1 MKKSAKSSARLVLII
16 IGIVIVVGLFFHK
29 DFFKPHAVQKKKAQ
43 TTVVAHPVKIAVA
56 QQKDIPIYVDSFGK
70 IYSGTNVDVKSQV
83 SGQIAKSYVKSGSPV
98 KKGDLL
104 YVIDPST
111 YQAQYDQ
118 ATAALEQDQSVLKFK
133 QDTLARNKKLYEDG
147 LISKQDYESL
157 GTDVD
162 SLQAKIK
169 LDQAA
174 QKDAK
179 INLDRCYIH
188 APISGILGDSQLDP
202 GNIVS
207 AGSDQVLVNIQRI
220 ENVAVHFTIPE
231 QDLGSVQQ
239 VMKTG
244 ELDVE
249 YLPEGNEDNVYKG
262 HVTFVDNQVD
272 HSTGTVMLHADL
284 DNADKKLWSGQF
296 GKVHLI
302 LKIDKGAVI
311 VPDEAVQLGQ
321 KGSYLFTVDDNNKAH
336 LKFVKTAEEYQG
348 YTVVTDGLK
357 VGDKVVTSGQ
367 MALSDGS
374 TVQEIKQQQTAK

>member
-16 IGIVIVVGLFFHK
+16 VGIIIVVGLFFHK
-29 DFFKPHAVQKKKAQ
+29 DFFKPHAGKKKGQ
-43 TTVVAHPVKIAVA
+43 PTVVAHPVKMAIA
-56 QQKDIPIYVDSFGK
+56 QQKDIPVYEDSFGK

-83 SGQIAKSYVKSGSPV
+83 SGQIAESHVQSGQPV
-98 KKGDLL
+98 NKGDLL
-104 YVIDPST
+104 FVIDPST

-133 QDTLARNKKLYEDG
+133 QDTLARNKKLYDDG
-147 LISKQDYESL
+147 LISKQDYESIQ
-157 GTDVD
+157 TDAT
-162 SLQAKIK
+162 SLEAKIK

-174 QKDAK
+174 QKAAK
-179 INLDRCYIH
+179 INLDHCYIH

-231 QDLGSVQQ
+231 EDLANVQQ

-249 YLPEGNEDNVYKG
+249 YLPEGNEDDVYKG
-262 HVTFVDNQVD
+262 HVTFVDNKVD

-284 DNADKKLWSGQF
+284 ENKDDKLWSGQF

-311 VPDEAVQLGQ
+311 VPDEAIALGQ
-321 KGSYLFTVDDNNKAH
+321 KGSYLFTVDDNNIAH

-348 YTVVTDGLK
+348 YTVVSDGLK
-357 VGDKVVTSGQ
+357 AGDRVVTSGQ
-367 MALSDGS
+367 MALSDGA
-374 TVQEIKQQQTAK
+374 TVQEIKQQQTK